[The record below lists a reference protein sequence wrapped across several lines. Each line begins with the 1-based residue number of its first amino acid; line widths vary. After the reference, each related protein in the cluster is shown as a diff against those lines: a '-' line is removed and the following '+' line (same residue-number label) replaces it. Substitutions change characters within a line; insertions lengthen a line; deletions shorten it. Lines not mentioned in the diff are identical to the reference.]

1 LNDSLNQNLPRKKW
15 WERVVAIVLIIII
28 IVFTGFAISYLKK
41 SVKKPVRRPPQKIT
55 AFVETIPLKKED
67 VDLKIEGLGIV
78 KAASEVSIKTE
89 IPGKIVYLN
98 ERVYP
103 GGHIKEG
110 ELIAKIDDR
119 EYKIEV
125 ARAEAAYNKAVAD
138 LRLEEGSQE
147 VAKKEYEL
155 ASKLNLIDN
164 TSFVNLELA
173 LKKPQLLKAKADV
186 SLALE
191 ELNLAKL
198 RLTKTG
204 IYAPYDILVLNK
216 AASVGDFLSTN
227 SEILTGV
234 DLNEVWVE
242 VKVPYEN
249 LKYLDIPNQYKKDVT
264 VHILTDSNFE
274 YKGKFLKVIPQV
286 EETGLMAK
294 ILVSIEN
301 PFEYIE
307 SPVLVNS
314 KVKAIFIGKTLRDIY
329 KINLSFIRNEKDIYV
344 VDEDKLLIK
353 EITPI
358 YVDNNYAYIKENI
371 KENELLI
378 TTNIPNAVTGM
389 PIKILNGSKK

>member
-1 LNDSLNQNLPRKKW
+1 MSNSLNQKLPKKNW
-15 WERVVAIVLIIII
+15 WERIIALTLILLIIILTAWTI
-28 IVFTGFAISYLKK
+28 NYLKK
-41 SVKKPVRRPPQKIT
+41 SVKKPTRRPPQKMS
-55 AFVETIPLKKED
+55 AFVETIPFKKED
-67 VDLKIEGLGIV
+67 IDLKIEGLGMV
-78 KAASEVSIKTE
+78 KAANEVSIKTE
-89 IPGKIVYLN
+89 ISGKVVYLN
-98 ERVYP
+98 KKVYP

-125 ARAEAAYNKAVAD
+125 ARSEAAYNKAVAD
-138 LRLEEGSQE
+138 LKLEEGSQE

-155 ASKLNLIDN
+155 ASKLNLLDN
-164 TSFVNLELA
+164 TSVNLELA

-198 RLTKTG
+198 NLTKTS

-249 LKYLDIPNQYKKDVT
+249 LKYLDIPNQHKKDVT
-264 VHILTDSNFE
+264 VYILTDSNFE

-294 ILVSIEN
+294 ILVLIKN

-307 SPVLVNS
+307 SPILVNS
-314 KVKAIFIGKTLRDIY
+314 KVKAIFTGKTLRDIY
-329 KINLSFIRNEKDIYV
+329 KISLSFIRNEKDIYV
-344 VDEDKLLIK
+344 VDKDKLLIK
-353 EITPI
+353 EITPVYI
-358 YVDNNYAYIKENI
+358 DNNYAYIKENI

-389 PIKILNGSKK
+389 PVKVLNGNKNE

>member
-1 LNDSLNQNLPRKKW
+1 MNNSLNQKLPVKKW
-15 WERVVAIVLIIII
+15 WERVIAIVLIIII
-28 IVFTGFAISYLKK
+28 IVFTAWAISYLKK

-89 IPGKIVYLN
+89 ISGKIVYLN
-98 ERVYP
+98 EKVYP

-125 ARAEAAYNKAVAD
+125 ARAEAAYNKSVAD

-227 SEILTGV
+227 SEILTGI
-234 DLNEVWVE
+234 DLSEVWVE

-249 LKYLDIPNQYKKDVT
+249 LKYLDIPNQHKKDVT

-286 EETGLMAK
+286 EETGLMSK

-307 SPVLVNS
+307 APVLVNS
-314 KVKAIFIGKTLRDIY
+314 KVKAIFTGKTLKDIY

-344 VDEDKLLIK
+344 VDEDRLLIK
-353 EITPI
+353 EITPV